1 MKREAA
7 MSDDSLTMWKKTQST
22 ASASPAKPLSQ
33 PATADTL
40 EAPPASVQSPGPQA
54 SSASAP
60 AGRKTLGTADIMR
73 VLRLL
78 PHRYPFLMVDRIIEM
93 DGDNSGIG
101 IKNVSI
107 NEPHF
112 QGHFPAFPVMPGVL
126 LIEGIAQTAGALCVA
141 NLGEDYE
148 PQLVYFMA
156 IDKARFRRPVVPGDT
171 VYFHVTKK
179 RNRGRVWRF
188 AGEARVNGQ
197 IVCEA
202 EVSAMII
209 DPNQPQ
215 QGPGGPGSGA

>member
-1 MKREAA
+1 
-7 MSDDSLTMWKKTQST
+7 MWKKTQSA
-22 ASASPAKPLSQ
+22 ASQAKPLSE
-33 PATADTL
+33 PAIVSAPGAPDQTPVSAL
-40 EAPPASVQSPGPQA
+40 ASEARMA
-54 SSASAP
+54 SASGASP
-60 AGRKTLGTADIMR
+60 SPPPSSRKTLGAADIMR

-78 PHRYPFLMVDRIIEM
+78 PHRYPFLMVDRIIDM
-93 DGDNSGIG
+93 DGDNYGVG
-101 IKNVSI
+101 VKNVSI

-141 NLGEDYE
+141 SLGEDYE

-188 AGEARVNGQ
+188 AGEAKVNGQ
-197 IVCEA
+197 HVCDA
-202 EVSAMII
+202 EVSAMIV

-215 QGPGGPGSGA
+215 GPGGPDSGA